1 MQVVSFQR
9 SAKQGERSMD
19 RMDPKERMILALDVE
34 HFQEAQK
41 LVKEFKDHIGMFKV
55 GKQLFTHCGTKIVDF
70 IKMNG
75 AKVFLDLKYH
85 DIPNTVS
92 KAGVEAMKLGVDMF
106 NVHASGGL
114 AMMTET
120 RSALHEASKKLVMER
135 PKVIAVTVLT
145 SMDDTE
151 LQKLGLAVS
160 AADWTRKLALLA
172 KEAGLDGVVA
182 SGHDIEMIRSLC
194 GKEFIIVTPGVRIG
208 EGKDDQ
214 KRTITPGE
222 AVRKGATYIVLGRAV
237 LASKNPKETLRQIEE
252 EVRGAASRQ
261 QE

>member
-1 MQVVSFQR
+1 MDR
-9 SAKQGERSMD
+9 MDRTD
-19 RMDPKERMILALDVE
+19 RMDPKERMILALDLE

-41 LVKEFKDHIGMFKV
+41 LVKEFKDHVGMFKV
-55 GKQLFTHCGTKIVDF
+55 GKQLFTHCGTKIIDF
-70 IKMNG
+70 IKMNK

-114 AMMTET
+114 TMMQET
-120 RSALHEASKKLVMER
+120 RSVLQEASKKLVMER

-145 SMDDTE
+145 SIDDSE
-151 LQKLGLAVS
+151 LQRLGLPVT
-160 AADWTRKLALLA
+160 AAEWTRKLTLLT
-172 KEAGLDGVVA
+172 KDAGLDGVVA
-182 SGHDIEMIRSLC
+182 SGHDIETIRSLC

-208 EGKDDQ
+208 QPMENAKDDQ

-222 AVRKGATYIVLGRAV
+222 AVRRGATYIVLGRTV
-237 LASKNPKETLRQIEE
+237 LTSKNPKETLKQIEE
-252 EVRGAASRQ
+252 EIGRAAP
-261 QE
+261 